1 MGDNAARQL
10 AELLSALD
18 RKQQTN
24 KLKHYQPYP
33 YQLAFHN
40 ADGYKTNK
48 PASQRALMAANQV
61 GKTTCGA
68 MEVAIHATGRYP
80 AWWRGYRFTKP
91 INVLV
96 GGLTNE
102 SVRDICQKELC
113 GEPTDDKQ
121 LGMGTIPLE
130 CIRNPK
136 RKAGVPDALDS
147 IQVKHV
153 SGGFS
158 KVSFRAY
165 EQGAKKHMGS
175 RIDLGWLDEEP
186 PEDIWAQ
193 YIRGTLATKGILF
206 ITFTPEE
213 GVTKVVHGF
222 LNDLKP
228 GQYLMGAT
236 WDDAPHMNHDRREQV
251 LMAIPAHQREMRSK
265 GVPLMGS
272 GLVYQVAETEIVC
285 DPIEIPPYWP
295 RICGVD
301 FGIGHDFAAVWLALD
316 RDRDVVYVIDV
327 YAKPGE
333 KLSEHV
339 SQLNRRGHWIPVIW
353 PHDGL
358 QRDPKSG
365 LPLSEEYRLEGAN
378 MWHEKFSNPPTPGL
392 DDGEG
397 GNSVEFGIAH
407 ILNRM
412 ETGRFKVFKT
422 LGPWLA
428 EWRMYHRDEGKIV
441 KQYDDLMDA
450 TRYACLSIRH
460 ATTQTLKIKRAQPPQ
475 GARNW

>member
-1 MGDNAARQL
+1 V
-10 AELLSALD
+10 
-18 RKQQTN
+18 
-24 KLKHYQPYP
+24 
-33 YQLAFHN
+33 
-40 ADGYKTNK
+40 
-48 PASQRALMAANQV
+48 ANRL
-61 GKTTCGA
+61 TTSSW
-68 MEVAIHATGRYP
+68 
-80 AWWRGYRFTKP
+80 AW
-91 INVLV
+91 
-96 GGLTNE
+96 GL
-102 SVRDICQKELC
+102 
-113 GEPTDDKQ
+113 
-121 LGMGTIPLE
+121 IPLE

-272 GLVYQVAETEIVC
+272 GLVYQVAE
-285 DPIEIPPYWP
+285 
-295 RICGVD
+295 
-301 FGIGHDFAAVWLALD
+301 D
-316 RDRDVVYVIDV
+316 RDCLRSDRDSSLLAAY
-327 YAKPGE
+327 
-333 KLSEHV
+333 L
-339 SQLNRRGHWIPVIW
+339 R
-353 PHDGL
+353 
-358 QRDPKSG
+358 SG
-365 LPLSEEYRLEGAN
+365 LRYRSRLRGCLVGD
-378 MWHEKFSNPPTPGL
+378 W
-392 DDGEG
+392 
-397 GNSVEFGIAH
+397 I
-407 ILNRM
+407 
-412 ETGRFKVFKT
+412 ETGMLCT
-422 LGPWLA
+422 SLTCMQSP
-428 EWRMYHRDEGKIV
+428 DEKIS
-441 KQYDDLMDA
+441 
-450 TRYACLSIRH
+450 LSMF
-460 ATTQTLKIKRAQPPQ
+460 PS
-475 GARNW
+475 